1 MIVVSALAAQIDHP
15 LAPPPE
21 DWAAIWNA
29 GLAVVPPARVTD
41 PIPKAAI
48 TLFLEFNAPQSSGKR
63 PVRLWQGEGEVAYA
77 VALYA
82 QADGSLRLVHDEIDI
97 ATPPEF
103 FRPGDTIGLRYVCC
117 ARGRSD
123 VIDFTNHI
131 SGQRMRFHTGL
142 PLSARLQEVLPRD
155 PAFLRVC
162 HVAAIASFAVAP
174 SDLPGFAAGTILS
187 TPSGPM
193 PVEKLRA
200 GMAFQTVDGECCPVR
215 WIERRPRLCLGR
227 ASPVRLRAPY
237 FGLSQDICVTPE
249 TRVMRSGATVEY
261 LFGQERVL
269 MRASDM
275 IPSPGARHDRRQAVR
290 DIYHLMLDDHAC
302 AAIDACGIE
311 TALLSDVLSAED
323 GAPRF
328 NLSQADYTPCFP
340 VLDRAAAQALIAASA
355 RGRRP
360 RG

>member
-1 MIVVSALAAQIDHP
+1 MILSPVLAAQIDHA
-15 LAPPPE
+15 LAPMHE
-21 DWAAIWNA
+21 EWVAIWNA
-29 GLAVVPPARVTD
+29 GQAVVPPARLTD
-41 PIPKAAI
+41 PVPKAAV
-48 TLFLEFNAPQSSGKR
+48 TLFLEFNAPQSSRNR
-63 PVRLWQGEGEVAYA
+63 PVRIWQGDGEVACA
-77 VALYA
+77 LGLYA

-97 ATPPEF
+97 VTPSDF

-117 ARGRSD
+117 ARGRND

-142 PLSARLQEVLPRD
+142 PHSARLQEVLPRD
-155 PAFLRVC
+155 PAFLGVC
-162 HVAAIASFAVAP
+162 HVAAIAGFAVAP

-187 TPSGPM
+187 TPSGPV
-193 PVEKLRA
+193 PVEKLRP
-200 GMAFQTVDGECCPVR
+200 GMAFETVEGEFCPVR

-237 FGLSQDICVTPE
+237 FGLSQDICVTAE
-249 TRVMRSGATVEY
+249 TRVMRSGPTVEY
-261 LFGQERVL
+261 LFGHERVL

-275 IPSPGARHDRRQAVR
+275 IPSPGARQDRREAVR

-302 AAIDACGIE
+302 AAIDGCGIE
-311 TALLSDVLSAED
+311 TALLSDVVRAEE
-323 GAPRF
+323 GTARL
-328 NLSQADYTPCFP
+328 NLSQADCTPCFP

-355 RGRRP
+355 RGRRM